1 LRDGIIGGAVLDV
14 FPQEPLPATSELYG
28 MNNVLMT
35 YHCADKTK
43 DYWDRTLQVY
53 AAELNRYLNSLPLVN
68 VIDKTKGY

>member
-1 LRDGIIGGAVLDV
+1 
-14 FPQEPLPATSELYG
+14 

-35 YHCADKTK
+35 YHCAYKTK

-68 VIDKTKGY
+68 IIDKTKGY